1 MFIHIRQLQH
11 ELLHSD
17 TNACPWRQHLWA
29 GPISLL
35 RYVVCHGLL
44 DMKQSVQT
52 LPNWIL
58 KSALYHTKHL

>member
-1 MFIHIRQLQH
+1 MYVHIGQLQH
-11 ELLHSD
+11 ELLLSD
-17 TNACPWRQHLWA
+17 TNACTWHQHLWA

-35 RYVVCHGLL
+35 GCVVCHCLL

-52 LPNWIL
+52 LPSWIL